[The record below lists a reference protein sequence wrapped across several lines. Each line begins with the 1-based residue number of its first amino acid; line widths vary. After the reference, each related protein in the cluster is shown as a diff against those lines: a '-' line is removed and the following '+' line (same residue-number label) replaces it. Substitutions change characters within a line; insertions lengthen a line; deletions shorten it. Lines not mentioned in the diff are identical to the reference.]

1 MGGSVYRE
9 LGRLPGMEASQLRR
23 RYREVFG
30 EEARI
35 TQKQQLI
42 RRIGWKLQALAQGD
56 ISEGAHRRALQI
68 AQDSEVGIRLPSA
81 LVPIGHDTK
90 CSRDPRLPAP
100 GTELRRQYRDR
111 TVVVKVLTDGFEYEG
126 RRYTSLSAVAR
137 AATGTRWN
145 GWTFFGCA
153 LRESAGSAQNGSDRK
168 GGRGRDLVGG
178 NGDVNADKV
187 TKSRGGT
194 GR

>member
-9 LGRLPGMEASQLRR
+9 LGRLPGMEATELRR

-30 EEARI
+30 ENARI

-56 ISEGAHRRALQI
+56 ISEGARRRALQI

-81 LVPIGHDTK
+81 LVPIGPEKTRSKDT
-90 CSRDPRLPAP
+90 RLPPA
-100 GTELRRQYRDR
+100 GTELRRQYRER
-111 TVVVKVLTDGFEYEG
+111 TVVVKVLTDGFDYEG
-126 RRYTSLSAVAR
+126 RHYTSLSAVAR

-145 GWTFFGCA
+145 GWAFFQRASNEPGK
-153 LRESAGSAQNGSDRK
+153 RR
-168 GGRGRDLVGG
+168 
-178 NGDVNADKV
+178 
-187 TKSRGGT
+187 
-194 GR
+194 